1 MVAAPKVDDV
11 QPANEA
17 EEVIVDSDTLS
28 WSEMSIGVNERCG
41 RIYQVICAPW
51 HAVCPTESLWTFSLV
66 FVMRRTIALFDE
78 GHPLK
83 LCLSPYE
90 TCVR

>member
-28 WSEMSIGVNERCG
+28 WSEMSIGSECEMWKDIPSNLSAMARN
-41 RIYQVICAPW
+41 
-51 HAVCPTESLWTFSLV
+51 
-66 FVMRRTIALFDE
+66 LFN
-78 GHPLK
+78 
-83 LCLSPYE
+83 
-90 TCVR
+90 